1 MRKSIHY
8 FILILLLFTFSNVF
22 SQFSDSKEYGFKG
35 ELKKITTYNYIGLE
49 KKNDKWIIDD
59 KKLVSIWE
67 FLVDEN
73 QNFREFK
80 TTYFTNGTKEVQVYK
95 YQFKDKLKSSYEK
108 YDVDGNIIETA
119 KYEWLNEKSYIATFK
134 FSEYI
139 IENSVILNDKFR
151 DFIGENK
158 VFEIYENDK
167 VPIEITSYKNY
178 FDKNGLIQKTEKFDV
193 LGNISSTIYNEIQK
207 IDIRGNLVE
216 FAILNEDGNLERFV
230 KREFEYLK

>member
-22 SQFSDSKEYGFKG
+22 PQFSDSKEYGFKG

-108 YDVDGNIIETA
+108 YDEDGNIIETA

-139 IENSVILNDKFR
+139 IENRVILNDNFR

-178 FDKNGLIQKTEKFDV
+178 FDKNGIIQKTEKFDV